1 MKRNQI
7 LFLVVLLAAASAILI
22 WKRKTSISVQ
32 QGIHADSAQV
42 QKLFFADMQGNTS
55 TVVRKANGS
64 WTLNNDMFARQ
75 DLVDHILYVLQE
87 AEPSQQVPSSLRA
100 SVIKGLSV
108 DGIKVEAY
116 GKNDKLLSSF
126 TIGGERPDSKGGT
139 YALPQGSTDP
149 HIYTMRT
156 YDGNFATQFTA
167 DPQVWRSYTF
177 INIPADS
184 IAQVAV
190 GYINAPDSSFI
201 AVRKSDIA
209 FDLLDNNNKPTSG
222 FVSSRLKEYF
232 NFFSDI
238 RCLGFANNA
247 PNAKDIIANE
257 RQYALIR
264 ITKTNGTAL
273 DYKLMYVK
281 ADQRAKQRLTI
292 EGIEYNP
299 EFLYCYDGKDLMM
312 LNRENARRYLC
323 MRSVFY

>member
-32 QGIHADSAQV
+32 QGIHADSTQV

-64 WTLNNDMFARQ
+64 WTLNNDMLARQ
-75 DLVDHILYVLQE
+75 DLVNHILYVLQE

-116 GKNDKLLSSF
+116 GKNNKLLSSF
-126 TIGGERPDSKGGT
+126 TIGGDRPDSKGGT

-167 DPQVWRSYTF
+167 DPQVWRSYLF

-190 GYINAPDSSFI
+190 GFINAPDSSFI
-201 AVRKSDIA
+201 AVRKSDIT
-209 FDLLDNNNKPTSG
+209 FELLDNNNKPTTG
-222 FVSSRLKEYF
+222 FVNSRLKEYF
-232 NFFSDI
+232 SFFADI
-238 RCLGFANNA
+238 KCLGYLNDV

-257 RQYALIR
+257 RQYALMQ
-264 ITKTNGTAL
+264 ITKTDKTVK
-273 DYKLMYVK
+273 DYKIMYTK
-281 ADQRAKQRLTI
+281 ADQRAKQRIALD
-292 EGIEYNP
+292 GVEYNP

-312 LNRENARRYLC
+312 LNRDNAQRFLC